1 MYEIAI
7 TCLEKEIKPDD
18 FLKLIFETGRIEQER
33 NNEVKVDEMF
43 FFPDCR
49 CGIKYNE
56 TKGNK
61 LVFITSEKTDEKDT
75 ALAYGQF
82 VTFLLSSSVPL
93 NKEKKV
99 DRTVESKDA
108 TELTNFIEAIWI
120 KKEGWLNK
128 EK

>member
-33 NNEVKVDEMF
+33 SNKVKVDEGF
-43 FFPDCR
+43 YFPDCHF
-49 CGIKYNE
+49 GIKYKE

-61 LVFITSEKTDEKDT
+61 LFFVITEKANEKDV

-82 VTFLLSSSVPL
+82 ITFLLSSSVPI
-93 NKEKKV
+93 NEKMEI
-99 DRTVESKDA
+99 DRTVESKDV

-120 KKEGWLNK
+120 RRERQPNKK
-128 EK
+128 